1 MFSIPALMDCWPPR
15 RYTSTGLSLWISFL
29 VAVGSESFSVYKIE
43 YFPSDKVV
51 ALNASA
57 YFCAFTTITFFA
69 LVNCSLEICAADSY
83 LFWPAIL
90 VGTIC
95 PAEFKALTSS
105 SCASF
110 PSASC
115 SFSSE
120 TCSSEFSFDTDSSAL
135 IGETSKP
142 SSVSFLSDF
151 LGTTSFSDSSSSF
164 VESETS
170 VFSSFSLICLFKSVD
185 FKSSRFK
192 SSFSFFPFCKLSTLA
207 YPNLAFLV
215 NLLWLCVLIDV
226 YLALSS
232 FSTSFLSFSVWAI
245 DPVEI
250 ISDTDSATNETLAIS
265 FKFFID
271 TTS

>member
-1 MFSIPALMDCWPPR
+1 MFSIPELMDCLPPR

-57 YFCAFTTITFFA
+57 YFCALTTITFLA

-90 VGTIC
+90 EGMIC
-95 PAEFKALTSS
+95 PAEFNAFTSS
-105 SCASF
+105 SCAFLS
-110 PSASC
+110 SV
-115 SFSSE
+115 SSE
-120 TCSSEFSFDTDSSAL
+120 TCSSEFSFDTDFSVL
-135 IGETSKP
+135 IGESSKTF
-142 SSVSFLSDF
+142 SVSFISDI
-151 LGTTSFSDSSSSF
+151 SD
-164 VESETS
+164 
-170 VFSSFSLICLFKSVD
+170 FSLISLFEFVD
-185 FKSSRFK
+185 FKSSWFK
-192 SSFSFFPFCKLSTLA
+192 SSFSFFSFCKLSTLA

-250 ISDTDSATNETLAIS
+250 INDTDSATNDTLAIS

>member
-1 MFSIPALMDCWPPR
+1 MFSIPELMDCWPPR

-29 VAVGSESFSVYKIE
+29 VAVGRESFSVYKIE

-57 YFCAFTTITFFA
+57 YFCALTTITFLA

-90 VGTIC
+90 EGMIC
-95 PAEFKALTSS
+95 PEEFNAFTSS
-105 SCASF
+105 SCAFLS
-110 PSASC
+110 SI
-115 SFSSE
+115 SSE
-120 TCSSEFSFDTDSSAL
+120 TCSSEFSFDTDFSGL
-135 IGETSKP
+135 IGESSKT
-142 SSVSFLSDF
+142 SSVSFISDISDF
-151 LGTTSFSDSSSSF
+151 SDTTSFSVSSSSF
-164 VESETS
+164 VDSEAS
-170 VFSSFSLICLFKSVD
+170 FFSDFSLISLFESVD
-185 FKSSRFK
+185 FKSSWFK
-192 SSFSFFPFCKLSTLA
+192 SPFSFFSFCKLSTLA

-250 ISDTDSATNETLAIS
+250 INDTDSATNDTLAIS